1 MASSGG
7 YVRNGEVRP
16 RKHETPVSM
25 GYIMDG
31 AWSFLN
37 TIGFFFQTLISQ
49 EASDAFV
56 ANGGRPGGSRARAGT
71 VGGGGAAAPTTRRG
85 VHGMNTV
92 RGMSHNAAVGGG

>member
-1 MASSGG
+1 M
-7 YVRNGEVRP
+7 RP

-56 ANGGRPGGSRARAGT
+56 ANGGLAHSLFPRISWPD
-71 VGGGGAAAPTTRRG
+71 TT
-85 VHGMNTV
+85 
-92 RGMSHNAAVGGG
+92 SF